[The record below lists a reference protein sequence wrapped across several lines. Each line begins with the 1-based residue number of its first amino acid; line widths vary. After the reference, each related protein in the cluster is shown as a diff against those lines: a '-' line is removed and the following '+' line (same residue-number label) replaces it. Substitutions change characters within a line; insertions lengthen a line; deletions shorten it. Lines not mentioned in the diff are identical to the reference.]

1 MNKKFKYGELPD
13 RAHYINFQMITTR
26 WSDNDIYGHV
36 NNVTY
41 YSYFDTAVNHYLI
54 HQGKL
59 DIQTGTVTG
68 YVVDSRC
75 SFHNP
80 VSYPENID
88 VGLRVEH
95 IGNSSVTYA
104 LGIFKSG
111 TSSLCAHG
119 SFVHVFVNRKTSK
132 PTAIPTLIRAALKK
146 LLTEDNM

>member
-1 MNKKFKYGELPD
+1 
-13 RAHYINFQMITTR
+13 MITTR

-41 YSYFDTAVNHYLI
+41 YSYFDTVVNHYLI
-54 HQGKL
+54 YQGKL
-59 DIQTGTVTG
+59 DIQTGTVAG

-75 SFHNP
+75 RFHNP

-95 IGNSSVTYA
+95 IGNSSVTYV
-104 LGIFKSG
+104 LEIFKSG
-111 TSSLCAHG
+111 TSPLCAHG
-119 SFVHVFVNRKTSK
+119 NFVHVFINRKTSK
-132 PTAIPTLIRAALKK
+132 PTAIPILVRAALKK